1 MIANFEIFVTNADH
15 NLTLM
20 ASIDAMGPY
29 LLPGRSVVTLIGR
42 MQ

>member
-1 MIANFEIFVTNADH
+1 MIANFDIFVTNADD

-20 ASIDAMGPY
+20 ASIDAPGPS